1 MRLTRFKFLRI
12 KPTIVKAIGIK
23 TFAWFIFLLMCIN
36 TEGFSW
42 GNREEQRSAANKP
55 GTAAQGLPLVREQ
68 VNLEYFMANHKTK
81 PFTAEDLTIAELQ
94 KRTNIYFKI
103 ISIDSGYWDKYK
115 VMLASNN
122 MPDLV
127 FTTVSDA
134 KRYGIDGLF
143 IPLDELLERH
153 GSNILRAIEEE
164 GIEDDMRA
172 LDGKIYFLPK
182 ISLQQPEPFMVRQ
195 DWLEKYDLEIP
206 QTLEDFYNMLHVF
219 KEKDPAGNGQTIPY
233 GSHMFNDP
241 SICYLNA
248 FYRAFTVD
256 QDFMIKGDRMVW
268 GPAQIE
274 MKQAMKYLNRLYSE
288 GLLDNEAPILAKK
301 QWEKQVSAG
310 RVGMIVYSS
319 VRTDY
324 FTRIFRETDPG
335 ARMIGIPPPTGI
347 DDKKHV
353 APMPRFSTDFCMAV
367 TKDSAHAE
375 LIVQF
380 FDYVFSPEGRMIVS
394 YGVEGDT
401 YEMLDGKPVFTEK
414 MYRNEAGWNMFVK
427 AAIGGRRIACWPY
440 DDAMIQQLRGTLSLK
455 ALEVTWPYVDPPTP
469 ILNFDRDELNI
480 SEATYSRLK
489 DKTGDYLLK
498 FLIGELSV
506 DTSWDDYIAE
516 LKRIGLDELEE
527 AYNSAYTR
535 RYQQAF
541 IKK

>member
-1 MRLTRFKFLRI
+1 
-12 KPTIVKAIGIK
+12 
-23 TFAWFIFLLMCIN
+23 
-36 TEGFSW
+36 
-42 GNREEQRSAANKP
+42 
-55 GTAAQGLPLVREQ
+55 
-68 VNLEYFMANHKTK
+68 MANHKTK
-81 PFTAEDLTIAELQ
+81 PFTADDLTIAELQ
-94 KRTNIYFKI
+94 KRTNINFKI
-103 ISIDSGYWDKYK
+103 ISIDSGYWDKYR
-115 VMLASNN
+115 VMLGSKN

-134 KRYGIDGLF
+134 KRYGMDGLF

-153 GSNILRAIEEE
+153 GKNILRAIEEE

-172 LDGKIYFLPK
+172 LDGKIYFFPK
-182 ISLQQPEPFMVRQ
+182 ISLQQPEPFMVRR
-195 DWLEKYDLEIP
+195 DWLEKYDLKTP
-206 QTLEDFYNMLHVF
+206 QTLEDIYNMLHVF
-219 KEKDPAGNGQTIPY
+219 KEKDPAGNSQTIPY

-241 SICYLNA
+241 SISYLNA

-256 QDFMIKGDRMVW
+256 KDFMLKGDRMVW
-268 GPAQIE
+268 GPAQPE

-301 QWEKQVSAG
+301 QWEEQVAAG

-324 FTRIFRETDPG
+324 FTRIFQETDSE
-335 ARMIGIPPPTGI
+335 AKMVGIPPPTGI
-347 DDKKHV
+347 DGKKHV
-353 APMPRFSTDFCMAV
+353 APMPRFSADFCMAV
-367 TKDSAHAE
+367 TRDTAHAE

-401 YEMLDGKPVFTEK
+401 YEMVNGKPVFTEK
-414 MYRNEAGWNMFVK
+414 MYRQEAGWNMFVK

-440 DDAMIQQLRGTLSLK
+440 DDAMIQQLRGTLSLE

-469 ILNFDRDELNI
+469 ILNFDQNELNI
-480 SEATYSRLK
+480 IEAAYSGLK

-506 DTSWDDYIAE
+506 DTSWDDYIAD
-516 LKRIGLDELEE
+516 LNQSGLDELEE
-527 AYNSAYTR
+527 AYNSAYER
-535 RYQQAF
+535 RYRQAF
-541 IKK
+541 INK